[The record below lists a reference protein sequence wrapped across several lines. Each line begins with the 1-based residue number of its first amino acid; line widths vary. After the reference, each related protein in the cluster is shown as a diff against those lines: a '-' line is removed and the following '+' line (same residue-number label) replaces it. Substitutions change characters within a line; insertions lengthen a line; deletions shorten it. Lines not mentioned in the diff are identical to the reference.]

1 MGEQRTDAER
11 WWPHLSIDAKHAI
24 LADLEGELP
33 DSVREEISAQVG
45 GEAPERLG
53 EADRAYIRTQV
64 EAVD

>member
-33 DSVREEISAQVG
+33 DAVREEIAAQL
-45 GEAPERLG
+45 GEPAPERLG
-53 EADRAYIRTQV
+53 AADRAYIRTQV